1 MSPRR
6 SAAEAAETRETIVAR
21 AVAVASTD
29 GLEGLTI
36 GRLAG
41 DLSMSKAGVIGHFGS
56 KERLQLAAL
65 EGAIEIFTRTVWAPI
80 AQRPAGR
87 ERLLAI
93 CDGWVAHLESGVFP
107 GGCFLTA
114 ASTEFDGRRGPV
126 RDRVAEALRLWR
138 SVIEHDVRVAVE
150 AGELD
155 DAIEPAQVWFEW
167 NALAMGLNQALQ
179 LFGDDTAPERARR
192 AMRRAVGVGVGAAG

>member
-6 SAAEAAETRETIVAR
+6 SAAAALETREEIVAR

-41 DLSMSKAGVIGHFGS
+41 DLSMSKAGVIGRFGS
-56 KERLQLAAL
+56 KEQLQLAAL
-65 EGAIEIFTRTVWAPI
+65 EEAIAIFTRDVWAP
-80 AQRPAGR
+80 AADFPAGL

-93 CDGWVAHLESGVFP
+93 CDAWIAHLQSGVFP

-114 ASTEFDGRRGPV
+114 ASMEFDGRTGPV
-126 RDRVAEALRLWR
+126 RERVIAGLEQWQAA
-138 SVIEHDVRVAVE
+138 IERDVRAAAK
-150 AGELD
+150 AGQLPASTD
-155 DAIEPAQVWFEW
+155 PAQVWFEW
-167 NALAMGLNQALQ
+167 NALAIGLNQALQ
-179 LFGDDTAPERARR
+179 LFGDDSAPARARR
-192 AMRRAVGVGVGAAG
+192 AMRRAVGVGEAG

>member
-1 MSPRR
+1 MSPRK
-6 SAAEAAETRETIVAR
+6 SAAAALETRDAIVAR

-65 EGAIEIFTRTVWAPI
+65 EEAVGIFTRTVWEPVAS
-80 AQRPAGR
+80 RPAGR

-93 CDGWVAHLESGVFP
+93 CDAWVAHLESGVFP
-107 GGCFLTA
+107 GGCFLA
-114 ASTEFDGRRGPV
+114 AAAAEFDGREGPV
-126 RDRVAEALRLWR
+126 RDGVVAALGRWR
-138 SVIEHDVRVAVE
+138 AVIERDVRAAVA
-150 AGELD
+150 AGELPAD
-155 DAIEPAQVWFEW
+155 SDPAQVWFEW
-167 NALAMGLNQALQ
+167 NAFAMGLNQALQ
-179 LFGDDTAPERARR
+179 LHGDASAPDRARR
-192 AMRRAVGVGVGAAG
+192 AMRRAIGVPG

>member
-6 SAAEAAETRETIVAR
+6 SAAEAAETREAIVSR

-65 EGAIEIFTRTVWAPI
+65 EEAIAIFTRTVWEPLAR
-80 AQRPAGR
+80 RPPGR
-87 ERLLAI
+87 ARLLAI
-93 CDGWVAHLESGVFP
+93 SDAWVAHLESGIFP

-126 RDRVAEALRLWR
+126 RDRVAEALGLWR
-138 SVIEHDVRVAVE
+138 AVIEHDVRVAVK
-150 AGELD
+150 AGELPD
-155 DAIEPAQVWFEW
+155 GTDPAQVWFEW

-179 LFGDDTAPERARR
+179 LFADDGAPARARR
-192 AMRRAVGVGVGAAG
+192 AMRRAVGA